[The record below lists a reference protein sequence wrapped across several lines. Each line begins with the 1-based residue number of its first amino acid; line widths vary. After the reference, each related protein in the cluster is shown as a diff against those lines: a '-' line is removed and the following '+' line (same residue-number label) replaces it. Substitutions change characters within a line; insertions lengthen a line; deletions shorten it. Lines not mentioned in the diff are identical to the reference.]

1 VVTDTFGLEA
11 DEEQGLSALLLGI
24 GCDLLNL
31 VTRGVSLNDLVDRR
45 FRIVEVSLRGV
56 RIIEPCAHLE
66 KLTAPG
72 VVRSLVHPGKETESD
87 NMNDMKHPAESHGSG
102 FASTR
107 QNPYSTYSGDFNSF
121 FDFGSD
127 YQQWVED
134 MILRAILPDPVRGEG
149 ADVADIGAGT
159 CQWPVAFLRRQPVMR
174 ILAVEPSRTLAY
186 DQCVPLKA
194 DGVDL
199 STRLFRLC
207 VKAQDFAAICA
218 APNSQ
223 YHGKF
228 DCIYFMQSAHYIH
241 RDEFIAVARQLAAG
255 LKPRTGRIVIQGRN
269 MSAQWHPWPFPDEWA
284 TQIQRSLEPLFGLAD
299 RYEAQLR
306 TMNEVFHTV
315 TKSTHEF
322 TVRVSSESYWPRLAA
337 RWLPSVM
344 SESTISDDL
353 LRFGIDAMQ
362 QRYEKAGKKSVEWTE
377 KFTMLSA
384 EVI

>member
-1 VVTDTFGLEA
+1 
-11 DEEQGLSALLLGI
+11 
-24 GCDLLNL
+24 
-31 VTRGVSLNDLVDRR
+31 
-45 FRIVEVSLRGV
+45 
-56 RIIEPCAHLE
+56 
-66 KLTAPG
+66 
-72 VVRSLVHPGKETESD
+72 
-87 NMNDMKHPAESHGSG
+87 MNDMKHPAESHGSG

-107 QNPYSTYSGDFNSF
+107 QNPYSMYSGDFNSF

-134 MILRAILPDPVRGEG
+134 MMLRAIVPDPVRGEG

-159 CQWPVAFLRRQPVMR
+159 CQWPVAFLRRQPAMR

-199 STRLFRLC
+199 SIRLSRLC
-207 VKAQDFAAICA
+207 IKAQDFAAICA
-218 APNSQ
+218 AADSQ
-223 YHGKF
+223 YRGKF

-241 RDEFIAVARQLAAG
+241 HDEFIAVAQQLAAG

-284 TQIQRSLEPLFGLAD
+284 MQIQQSLEPVFGLAD

-306 TMNEVFHTV
+306 TMNKVFHTV

-353 LRFGIDAMQ
+353 LRCGIDAMRR
-362 QRYEKAGKKSVEWTE
+362 RYKKAGKNSVEWTE